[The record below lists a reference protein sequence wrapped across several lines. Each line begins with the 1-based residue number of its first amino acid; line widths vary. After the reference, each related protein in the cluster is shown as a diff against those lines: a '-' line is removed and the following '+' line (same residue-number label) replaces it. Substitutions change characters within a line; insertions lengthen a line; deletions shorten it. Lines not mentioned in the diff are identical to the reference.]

1 MLHRQSIRKLIQ
13 RSALRNRSGLR
24 KRCVAIG
31 VSMFMAWSVPIAV
44 AQHKHC
50 DACQGRSATHVQD
63 AAHCNHC
70 DAGSVSIPSL
80 QTLIIDKLSAAGDR
94 IERNHAARNQLAKA
108 HTHRSAQPV
117 CASNASVIPSS
128 LRFTKAKEPS
138 CGVEVLG
145 VSPKHEACDAKAF
158 WGRAGA
164 GSAGSL
170 NDRQFSDRP
179 FNDRQYSD
187 RPSRVTPEKS
197 VAGSKEGSKTDSAKP
212 VATQQ
217 SPVATQQSPAAT
229 QQSNAGRLSVP
240 PDVAATLEH
249 NSDSSESTN
258 GSVAPKLIPP
268 PATKSSVPTS
278 TKGDGASS
286 ESDAPPAPPEVPQT
300 LEAISKS
307 LNGSKGIETRSPQL
321 PSGGLIPP
329 ATIEP
334 PNVLEKS
341 PPLLDSVPPAPM
353 PKPKSLSEPSE
364 SEPLPDILVDPFIE
378 DARSSKPKR
387 PGSVELS
394 SGKGQLK
401 PLTLGSPAQNPI
413 NKLRRAE
420 GGVISSLRSSEIGD
434 EALSRS
440 MAPKRLSQSQKDAGH
455 KESAERQAEAE
466 GAIPQPA
473 PNTFVPRNSLRSN

>member
-1 MLHRQSIRKLIQ
+1 MLHRQPINKLIQ

-24 KRCVAIG
+24 KRWVAVG

-50 DACQGRSATHVQD
+50 DACQGRSATHVQG

-70 DAGSVSIPSL
+70 DGGSVSIPSL

-108 HTHRSAQPV
+108 HIHRSTKPT
-117 CASNASVIPSS
+117 CASNVSVIPSS

-158 WGRAGA
+158 WGRAGV
-164 GSAGSL
+164 GSTGSL

-179 FNDRQYSD
+179 FSD

-197 VAGSKEGSKTDSAKP
+197 VAGPDEGSKLDSAKP

-217 SPVATQQSPAAT
+217 SPVATQQS
-229 QQSNAGRLSVP
+229 NDGRPSAP
-240 PDVAATLEH
+240 PDVAAALEH
-249 NSDSSESTN
+249 DSDSSDSSN

-278 TKGDGASS
+278 TKGDGESS

-307 LNGSKGIETRSPQL
+307 FNQPKGIEARVPQL
-321 PSGGLIPP
+321 PSGGPMPP
-329 ATIEP
+329 ATIVP

-341 PPLLDSVPPAPM
+341 PPLLDSVPTAPM
-353 PKPKSLSEPSE
+353 PKPKPLSEPSD

-387 PGSVELS
+387 LGSVELS

-413 NKLRRAE
+413 NKLRQAE
-420 GGVISSLRSSEIGD
+420 GVVISSLRSSDIGD
-434 EALSRS
+434 EALSKS
-440 MAPKRLSQSQKDAGH
+440 KAPKRLSQSQKDSGQREA
-455 KESAERQAEAE
+455 SERQAEAE
-466 GAIPQPA
+466 GAISQPA
-473 PNTFVPRNSLRSN
+473 PNASVPRNGLRSN

>member
-1 MLHRQSIRKLIQ
+1 MLHRQPIRKLIQ
-13 RSALRNRSGLR
+13 QSALRNRSGLL
-24 KRCVAIG
+24 KRSVAIG
-31 VSMFMAWSVPIAV
+31 VSMFMAWSVPMAV
-44 AQHKHC
+44 AQHKYC
-50 DACQGRSATHVQD
+50 DACQGRSATHVQG

-70 DAGSVSIPSL
+70 DGGSVSIPSL

-108 HTHRSAQPV
+108 HTHRSAKPV

-158 WGRAGA
+158 WGRAGD
-164 GSAGSL
+164 GTAGSL

-179 FNDRQYSD
+179 FSDRQ
-187 RPSRVTPEKS
+187 SRVTPETS

-217 SPVATQQSPAAT
+217 SPVATQQS
-229 QQSNAGRLSVP
+229 NDGRLSVP

-278 TKGDGASS
+278 TKGDGESS

-307 LNGSKGIETRSPQL
+307 LDGSKGIEARSPQL

-364 SEPLPDILVDPFIE
+364 TEPLPDILVDPFIE

-401 PLTLGSPAQNPI
+401 PLTLGSPSQNPI

-440 MAPKRLSQSQKDAGH
+440 MAPRRLSQSQKDAGH

-473 PNTFVPRNSLRSN
+473 PNTFVPRNGLRSN